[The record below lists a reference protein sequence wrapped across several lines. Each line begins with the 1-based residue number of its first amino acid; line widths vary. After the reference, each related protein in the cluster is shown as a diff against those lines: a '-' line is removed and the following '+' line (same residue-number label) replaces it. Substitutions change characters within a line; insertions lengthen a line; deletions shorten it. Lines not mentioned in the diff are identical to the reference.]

1 MKNKKVYVIIALLT
15 VVVCAF
21 IATSKVNV
29 AVTVNDNGNLSGSLW
44 AKVFSLNSAN
54 TAPTQAPTQAPAQAP
69 TQAPSQTPADTTAA
83 PAPGSS
89 MPTETKEIID
99 KYTFLVD
106 KYKKEKPAYKKK
118 EFQALPEEHRNFSG
132 PVNAILDIASGYMT
146 TEDQAQELV
155 RPAGS
160 EDILWDMPIHNT
172 EKGCALTNY
181 DAVSWAK
188 CEDNGDG
195 TYKISFSLKE
205 EVNAEPTPADT
216 LVPKSNHGA
225 VMQPIAIADLN
236 KEIDNITSKV
246 PGLTLN
252 SFNLTYRDC
261 VFECVYDPATDQVKS
276 ITHHT
281 VIDIDADIKLF
292 VASIVGSARLLNEMY
307 IYDITW

>member
-1 MKNKKVYVIIALLT
+1 MKNKKVYVVIAVLT
-15 VVVCAF
+15 VVICAF
-21 IATSKVNV
+21 IAKSSVNV
-29 AVTVNDNGNLSGSLW
+29 SVNVNDSKNLSGSFW
-44 AKVFSLNSAN
+44 AKVFSLNAK
-54 TAPTQAPTQAPAQAP
+54 ADPTPSQAPAQTPA
-69 TQAPSQTPADTTAA
+69 QTPADTTAPAA
-83 PAPGSS
+83 PESPQNGS

-99 KYTFLVD
+99 KYTMLVD

-118 EFQALPEEHRNFSG
+118 EFQALPEEHRKFSG
-132 PVNAILDIASGYMT
+132 PINAVLDIASGYMT
-146 TEDQAQELV
+146 TEDQAEELV
-155 RPAGS
+155 RAAGS

-225 VMQPIAIADLN
+225 VMQPIAFEDLN
-236 KEIDNITSKV
+236 KEIANITGKV
-246 PGLTLN
+246 PGLAVN
-252 SFNLTYRDC
+252 SFTLTYRDC
-261 VFECVYDPATDQVKS
+261 SFECVYDPATDQVKS
-276 ITHHT
+276 ITHHV

-292 VASIVGSARLLNEMY
+292 VANITGSARLLNEMF

>member
-54 TAPTQAPTQAPAQAP
+54 TTPAQTPTQAPAQAP
-69 TQAPSQTPADTTAA
+69 AQAPSQTPADTTAA

-181 DAVSWAK
+181 DAVS
-188 CEDNGDG
+188 
-195 TYKISFSLKE
+195 
-205 EVNAEPTPADT
+205 
-216 LVPKSNHGA
+216 
-225 VMQPIAIADLN
+225 
-236 KEIDNITSKV
+236 
-246 PGLTLN
+246 
-252 SFNLTYRDC
+252 
-261 VFECVYDPATDQVKS
+261 
-276 ITHHT
+276 
-281 VIDIDADIKLF
+281 
-292 VASIVGSARLLNEMY
+292 
-307 IYDITW
+307 